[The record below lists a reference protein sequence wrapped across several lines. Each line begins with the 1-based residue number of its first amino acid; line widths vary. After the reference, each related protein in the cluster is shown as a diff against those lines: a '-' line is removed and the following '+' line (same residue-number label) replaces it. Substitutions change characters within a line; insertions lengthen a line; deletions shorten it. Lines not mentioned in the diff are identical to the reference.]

1 MIHFRIILI
10 LIFLSPQAFGQ
21 FYYTFGPKVVYSK
34 FSYFYKQPGAYEF
47 NQADHYWDS
56 SDSVDVVRDKG
67 VNFGICATLG
77 YTFDLKDEGRVKG
90 LIEGQGFIRFLRYPK
105 DYGSYSDFSIRA
117 GRIYSVGRA
126 RDLHR
131 VFGLLGLGYSASDG
145 FKEVKLFGFNYSLG
159 YENASSNYVV
169 GVRLTG
175 NIFLH
180 DFYSHHQAFL
190 SQLESRRM
198 ATIGLTFYV
207 GSIR

>member
-1 MIHFRIILI
+1 MVRFRIILI
-10 LIFLSPQAFGQ
+10 LIFISPQVFGQ
-21 FYYTFGPKVVYSK
+21 FYYTIGPKVVYSK
-34 FSYFYKQPGAYEF
+34 FSYFYKNPGAYE
-47 NQADHYWDS
+47 WDSNYSSWVS
-56 SDSVDVVRDKG
+56 SDSVDFVKDKG
-67 VNFGICATLG
+67 ANFGICATLG
-77 YTFDLKDEGRVKG
+77 YSFDLKDSERARG
-90 LIEGQGFIRFLRYPK
+90 LAEGQGFIRFLRFPK

-131 VFGLLGLGYSASDG
+131 VFGLLGLGYSSSDG

-159 YENASSNYVV
+159 YENVSSNYVV

-175 NIFLH
+175 NIFVH

-190 SQLESRRM
+190 SQLKSRRM
-198 ATIGLTFYV
+198 STIGLTFYV